1 MADMESLEREKFLLE
16 RARLKFERQKLALEV
31 ALRRREACTPKAG
44 WLKDLV
50 ANPLVL
56 AIVGGFITLM
66 TGILTGAHTA
76 SQNREAEA
84 LRAKTQ
90 NHQ

>member
-1 MADMESLEREKFLLE
+1 
-16 RARLKFERQKLALEV
+16 
-31 ALRRREACTPKAG
+31 LRRREARTPKAG

-84 LRAKTQ
+84 LRANPDPVADQ
-90 NHQ
+90 RVSAVPRRDNLR